1 MVQADI
7 PQCHLC
13 VLAAQG
19 VPGDLEGLG
28 VRPFRSVLAKTL
40 LEILVL
46 LFLLFRQGSQEHRP
60 VPAQGSLEGLAGLAI
75 LGNLS
80 GLALLSAQEP
90 LGSLAP
96 LFLPEVPCL

>member
-19 VPGDLEGLG
+19 VQGDLGGLG
-28 VRPFRSVLAKTL
+28 LHPFRSALAKMFL
-40 LEILVL
+40 DILGL
-46 LFLLFRQGSQEHRP
+46 LFLLFLQGSQEHQA
-60 VPAQGSLEGLAGLAI
+60 VQVQGSLEGPAGLVI
-75 LGNLS
+75 PGNLS
-80 GLALLSAQEP
+80 GLALLSAREP

-96 LFLPEVPCL
+96 LFLPEVLCL